1 MGLARGEL
9 PFGSNEAGLPLWT
22 FNGGEDGACGMGV
35 SVLVEDSARTS
46 IWSLPMEAAGVGIG
60 ALKIGP
66 EDVTQRGPFRELCPQ
81 SDF

>member
-35 SVLVEDSARTS
+35 SVLVEDVNVLERPS
-46 IWSLPMEAAGVGIG
+46 
-60 ALKIGP
+60 GP
-66 EDVTQRGPFRELCPQ
+66 CLWRLQEWG
-81 SDF
+81 